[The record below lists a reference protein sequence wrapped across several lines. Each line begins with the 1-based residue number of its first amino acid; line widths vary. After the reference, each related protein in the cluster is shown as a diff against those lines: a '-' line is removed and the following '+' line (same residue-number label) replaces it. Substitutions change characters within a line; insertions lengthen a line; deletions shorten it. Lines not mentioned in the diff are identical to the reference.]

1 MIKKGIIL
9 AGGTGSRLSPAT
21 KSTNKQLLP
30 LYDKPLFF
38 YPLSVLMLAGIRDI
52 LIITNPKE
60 EINFK
65 KAVGNG
71 SHLGIKIKYLNQK
84 KPKGIPEAFIIGKKF
99 ISDDNVALILGDNF
113 FYGQSLSNTI
123 AAKNFTKGC
132 SIFLKTVNKPENYG
146 VAVLNKNKIK
156 KIVEKPMKNISSE
169 AITGLYFF
177 DKDVVKFSSKLK
189 PSKRKETEIIDLI
202 NIYKKKGN
210 LSFSKIGRGA
220 VWSDVGKIDDFSNIS
235 NFVSSIEKVQ
245 GIKIACLDEISYK
258 NQWINKQQ
266 IKKNIKF
273 YGICPFSNYLKKLI
287 NLNQ

>member
-38 YPLSVLMLAGIRDI
+38 YPLSVLMLAGIKNI

-60 EINFK
+60 DINFK

-71 SHLGIKIKYLNQK
+71 SHLGIKIKYLSQK
-84 KPKGIPEAFIIGKKF
+84 KPKGIPEAFKIGRKF
-99 ISDDNVALILGDNF
+99 ISNDNIALILGDNF
-113 FYGQSLSNTI
+113 FYGQSLSNKI
-123 AAKNFTKGC
+123 AAKNFTNGC

-146 VAVLNKNKIK
+146 VAVIKKNKIY
-156 KIVEKPMKNISSE
+156 KIVEKPKKEISSE

-177 DKDVVKFSSKLK
+177 DKKVVKLSLKLK
-189 PSKRKETEIIDLI
+189 PSERNETEIIDLI
-202 NIYKKKGN
+202 NIYKKEGN
-210 LSFSKIGRGA
+210 LNFNKIGRGA
-220 VWSDVGKIDDFSNIS
+220 VWSDVGKIDDFTNIS

-258 NQWINKQQ
+258 NKWINKKQ
-266 IKKNIKF
+266 IKKNIIF
-273 YGICPFSNYLKKLI
+273 YGNCAYSKYLKKI
-287 NLNQ
+287 IS

>member
-38 YPLSVLMLAGIRDI
+38 YPLSVLMLAGIKDI

-65 KAVGNG
+65 KAIGNG
-71 SHLGIKIKYLNQK
+71 SHLGIKVQYLEQK
-84 KPKGIPEAFIIGKKF
+84 KPKGIPEAFKIGKKF
-99 ISDDNVALILGDNF
+99 ISNDNVALILGDNF
-113 FYGQSLSNTI
+113 FYGQSLSDTL
-123 AAKNFTKGC
+123 ASAKKFINGC
-132 SIFLKTVNKPENYG
+132 LIFLKTVNKPENYG
-146 VAVLNKNKIK
+146 VAVLKNNKIN
-156 KIVEKPMKNISSE
+156 KIAEKPKKKISSE

-177 DKDVVKFSSKLK
+177 DKEVVKLCYKLK

-202 NIYKKKGN
+202 NLYKKKGRLN
-210 LSFSKIGRGA
+210 FNKIGRGA
-220 VWSDVGKIDDFSNIS
+220 VWSDVGKIDDFTNIS

-245 GIKIACLDEISYK
+245 GIKIACLDEISYN
-258 NQWINKQQ
+258 NQWIDKRQV
-266 IKKNIKF
+266 KKNIIF
-273 YGICPFSNYLKKLI
+273 YGNCSYSHYLKKII
-287 NLNQ
+287 N

>member
-38 YPLSVLMLAGIRDI
+38 YPLSVLMLAGIKDI

-60 EINFK
+60 ETNFK
-65 KAVGNG
+65 KAIGNG
-71 SHLGIKIKYLNQK
+71 SHLGIKIRYLVQK
-84 KPKGIPEAFIIGKKF
+84 KPKGIPEAFKIGAKF
-99 ISDDNVALILGDNF
+99 ILNDNVALILGDNF
-113 FYGQSLSNTI
+113 FYGQSLSKTLLT
-123 AAKNFTKGC
+123 AKQFVGGC

-146 VAVLNKNKIK
+146 VAVLRKSKIY
-156 KIVEKPMKNISSE
+156 KIVEKPKKKISSE

-177 DKDVVKFSSKLK
+177 DKDVVKLSLKLK

-202 NIYKKKGN
+202 NLYKKKGN
-210 LSFSKIGRGA
+210 LKFNKIGRGA
-220 VWSDVGKIDDFSNIS
+220 IWSDVGKINDFINIS
-235 NFVSSIEKVQ
+235 NYVSSIETIQ

-258 NQWINKQQ
+258 NHWINKKQ
-266 IKKNIKF
+266 IRKNIIF
-273 YGICPFSNYLKKLI
+273 YGNCPYSDYLKNII
-287 NLNQ
+287 N

>member
-38 YPLSVLMLAGIRDI
+38 YPLSVLMLAGIKNI
-52 LIITNPKE
+52 LIITNPRE
-60 EINFK
+60 DINFK

-71 SHLGIKIKYLNQK
+71 SHLGIKIKYLSQK
-84 KPKGIPEAFIIGKKF
+84 KPKGIPEAFKIGRKF
-99 ISDDNVALILGDNF
+99 ISNDNIALILGDNF
-113 FYGQSLSNTI
+113 FYGQSLSNKI
-123 AAKNFTKGC
+123 AAKNFTNGC

-146 VAVLNKNKIK
+146 VAVIKKNKIY
-156 KIVEKPMKNISSE
+156 KIVEKPKKEISSE

-177 DKDVVKFSSKLK
+177 DKKVVKLSLKLK
-189 PSKRKETEIIDLI
+189 PSERNETEIIDLI
-202 NIYKKKGN
+202 NIYKKEGN
-210 LSFSKIGRGA
+210 LNFNKIGRGA
-220 VWSDVGKIDDFSNIS
+220 VWSDVGKIDDFTNIS

-258 NQWINKQQ
+258 NKWINKKQ
-266 IKKNIKF
+266 IKKNIIF
-273 YGICPFSNYLKKLI
+273 YGNCAYSKYLKKI
-287 NLNQ
+287 IS